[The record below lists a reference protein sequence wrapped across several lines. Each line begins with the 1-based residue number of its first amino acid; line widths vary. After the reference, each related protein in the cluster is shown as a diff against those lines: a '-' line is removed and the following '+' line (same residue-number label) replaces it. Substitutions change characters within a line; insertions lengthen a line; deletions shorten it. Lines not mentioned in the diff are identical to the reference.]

1 MRWLERLA
9 SPQPAAKSC
18 WAVDVGSSGVR
29 AVLLKRRGRR
39 VRLINWKEVTWERD
53 LPGPPAPEQVSRA
66 LAELTG
72 GRKISSEI
80 VAAAVP
86 IHQVFVKSLVVPFT
100 RSFQIRQVIASEAE
114 LHIPYPL
121 EEVVFDFWPLE
132 ELEGGKT
139 RVMTMAVRKELLAG
153 HIELL
158 QGAGINPSVVGV
170 DFLGSAAALAQA
182 EAIDEAEAIILVEV
196 GTSHTAVAFFLEGR
210 IKFMRS
216 FIWGG
221 DTISQALMKEFGC
234 SFAEAERIK
243 ASALVGPAEERVL
256 AGLGPALEEM
266 GGELTRT
273 IYAAS
278 SQSFGPP
285 PSRLILADTAGIPGL
300 KEFLA
305 SRTGLEVS
313 VPQLLKGVAVKKSKL
328 SFPFSAWSCLGLA
341 LNQLHPGGQRVN
353 FRSGEFS
360 LKGAGGAVRR
370 RLWLAGVE
378 AAALAA
384 VLLVFLL
391 GRIKAEEK
399 KSLEL
404 QNKIQA
410 ILQQTSTPAAQIISG
425 LEHIQMEEKLKQAQR
440 DIKEY
445 RRLETISAL
454 EILREMSRLVP
465 AEIPI
470 QVVELDITPDR
481 VRLKGRTN
489 NYGSVE
495 AVREALSRSPYFQG
509 EIDPG
514 GMRTRRRGGELV
526 TVEFDYLIP
535 VHPPEI

>member
-1 MRWLERLA
+1 
-9 SPQPAAKSC
+9 
-18 WAVDVGSSGVR
+18 
-29 AVLLKRRGRR
+29 
-39 VRLINWKEVTWERD
+39 
-53 LPGPPAPEQVSRA
+53 
-66 LAELTG
+66 
-72 GRKISSEI
+72 
-80 VAAAVP
+80 
-86 IHQVFVKSLVVPFT
+86 
-100 RSFQIRQVIASEAE
+100 
-114 LHIPYPL
+114 
-121 EEVVFDFWPLE
+121 
-132 ELEGGKT
+132 
-139 RVMTMAVRKELLAG
+139 
-153 HIELL
+153 
-158 QGAGINPSVVGV
+158 
-170 DFLGSAAALAQA
+170 
-182 EAIDEAEAIILVEV
+182 
-196 GTSHTAVAFFLEGR
+196 
-210 IKFMRS
+210 
-216 FIWGG
+216 
-221 DTISQALMKEFGC
+221 MKEFEC

-243 ASALVGPAEERVL
+243 ASALVSPVQERVL
-256 AGLGPALEEM
+256 TGLGPALEEM

-278 SQSFGPP
+278 SQSSGPP
-285 PSRLILADTAGIPGL
+285 PSRLILADAAGIPGL

-313 VPQLLKGVAVKKSKL
+313 VPQPLKGVAVKKSKC

-341 LNQLHPGGQRVN
+341 LNQLKPGGQRVN

-384 VLLVFLL
+384 VLLIFLL

-410 ILQQTSTPAAQIISG
+410 ILQQTSTPATQIIPG
-425 LEHIQMEEKLKQAQR
+425 LEHIQMEEKLKQVQR

-445 RRLETISAL
+445 RRLETVSAL
-454 EILREMSRLVP
+454 EILREMSRLIP

-489 NYGSVE
+489 SYGSAE

-514 GMRTRRRGGELV
+514 RMRTRRQGGELV